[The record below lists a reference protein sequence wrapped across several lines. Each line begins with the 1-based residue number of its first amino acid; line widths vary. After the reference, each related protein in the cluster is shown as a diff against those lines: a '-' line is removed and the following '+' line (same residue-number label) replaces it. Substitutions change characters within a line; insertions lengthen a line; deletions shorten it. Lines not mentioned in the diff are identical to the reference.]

1 MQPIELDYTNPDWL
15 LIRQALSLALLGNK
29 PVVIAGGGAFLGS
42 APAYR
47 PLFEDAARL
56 LAASGAGR
64 LTLEG
69 NAIAYEPGA
78 LTPGRFRID
87 SGPFSS
93 AVELLLLLAP
103 ALLHCGFRSVLECS
117 GVTHSPFSCPTA
129 YVKEDLLGRLERL
142 GFCGSL
148 VLRRFGFYG
157 SGGGSME
164 SRLYPR
170 ERAAGAAVVAE
181 GGGRVTGARIYISR
195 LSTELAEQEKL
206 MLADRLG
213 LEPGRISIIEV
224 VDAGGPGNSIQV
236 FAESGGVPAVIY
248 CEMRI
253 LDEEGGVVFS
263 EEILAGG
270 MARLE
275 AETGALVHDG
285 ALPER
290 TAREL
295 FPYLVMAGMEPAA
308 GGESPAARQTRD
320 LCARLL

>member
-1 MQPIELDYTNPDWL
+1 MQAIELDYNAPDWL

-29 PVVIAGGGAFLGS
+29 PIVITGGGAFLDG

-47 PLFEDAARL
+47 PLFDDAARL
-56 LAASGAGR
+56 LETSGAGR
-64 LTLEG
+64 LALDG
-69 NAIAYEPGA
+69 GAIAYDPGVLA
-78 LTPGRFRID
+78 PGRYRVET
-87 SGPFSS
+87 GPFSS

-103 ALLHCGFRSVLECS
+103 SLFHAGFRSVLECT

-129 YVKEDLLGRLERL
+129 YVKEDLLARLERL

-148 VLRRFGFYG
+148 ALRRFGFYG

-170 ERAAGAAVVAE
+170 DQAAGGGPVPE
-181 GGGRVTGARIYISR
+181 GGGRVTGARIFISH
-195 LSTELAEQEKL
+195 LSTELAEQEKI

-236 FAESGGVPAVIY
+236 FAESGGMPAVIFS
-248 CEMRI
+248 EMRI
-253 LDEEGGVVFS
+253 FDERGGIVFR
-263 EEILAGG
+263 EEILSEG
-270 MARLE
+270 MACLE
-275 AETGALVHDG
+275 AETGALVHEG
-285 ALPER
+285 ILPER

-295 FPYLVMAGMEPAA
+295 CPYLVMSGLEPSPC
-308 GGESPAARQTRD
+308 GESAAVRQTRD